1 MSYDP
6 DRIERERERE
16 RERKKERTQFDPVTI
31 EMYLARIRRDSLA
44 IDRGE
49 PPVFR
54 RAEVETRLRK
64 ETDYDS
70 GLILSR

>member
-6 DRIERERERE
+6 DRIEKERER
-16 RERKKERTQFDPVTI
+16 ERTQFDPVTI

-44 IDRGE
+44 IDRRE

-54 RAEVETRLRK
+54 RAEAKTRLRK

-70 GLILSR
+70 GWILSR